1 MIASLLMLICA
12 LLLSS
17 IAGFYSVIGMTAIFS
32 ASFVP
37 VLLMTGGLEA
47 AKVITASWLYNNWRK
62 TPLLLRTYL
71 TAAVI
76 ILMFITSLGIFG
88 FLSKAHIEQ
97 TGAAREG
104 VARLEIIDSEIQRQ
118 KDIVTRGEAA
128 IKEAETKGTTGD
140 AEIQAQIDKEQSRI
154 DSVNARMQ
162 PAIDEQNAIIAK
174 EEQRLGGGISLLQD
188 QIKTVDGNLAKL
200 DQYLTENNI
209 RMAQGLVGAP
219 VDGRVGGKTSK
230 AIAAY
235 RAAQQAEKQRLVA
248 KVTTEQS
255 KLASPVIDAARA
267 EIKRLR
273 ANSEQ
278 EVADSMAL
286 VVRLRGQLGKA
297 AGTVDVN
304 KVVSTETPKIDA
316 ATAKINSLTE
326 EKYALEANARRLEVE
341 VGPIKY
347 VAQLI
352 YGDSINDSLLE
363 RAVRWVIILIISV
376 FDPMAVLMLIAANQ
390 GLNEWRADMAARW
403 RERRKR
409 GSATAPAPVA
419 GPTVAEAPV
428 TEAPAVANTRD
439 DNGRLDELAGQIG
452 ALASMLSSHMRQ
464 AQSATDAPSPRMDPL
479 PIREEQATA
488 QQDMLAPRQPVVE
501 DAITSPDDIV
511 LVANQPVQ
519 PDRVEWQ
526 LIDRLPDVQPTAE
539 AATPQDA
546 PQHGDLPASTDE
558 LFDGLASR
566 HDAAMRD
573 RQG

>member
-62 TPLLLRTYL
+62 TPFLLRTYL

-97 TGAAREG
+97 TGAAKEG
-104 VARLEIIDSEIQRQ
+104 AARLEIIDADIQRQ
-118 KDIVTRGEAA
+118 KDIIASSQAA
-128 IKEAETKGTTGD
+128 IKDAETKGTTSD
-140 AEIQAQIDKEQSRI
+140 AGIQSQIDKEQARI

-174 EEQRLGGGISLLQD
+174 EEQRLGGGLSLLED
-188 QIKTVDGNLAKL
+188 QIKTIDDNLAKL
-200 DQYLTENNI
+200 DQYLTSGNI
-209 RMAQGLVGAP
+209 KMAQGLVGAP
-219 VDGRVGGKTSK
+219 IDGKVGGTTSK
-230 AIAAY
+230 AVAAY
-235 RAAQQAEKQRLVA
+235 RDAQQAEKQRLVA
-248 KVTTEQS
+248 QVSADRAKM
-255 KLASPVIDAARA
+255 ASPAIDAARE

-273 ANSEQ
+273 SNSER

-286 VVRLRGQLGKA
+286 IARLRDQLGKA
-297 AGTVDVN
+297 AATVDVS
-304 KVVSTETPKIDA
+304 KVSSTETSKIDA
-316 ATAKINSLTE
+316 ATAKLNSLTE
-326 EKYALEANARRLEVE
+326 EKYALEANARKLEVE

-376 FDPMAVLMLIAANQ
+376 FDPLAVLMLIAANQ
-390 GLNEWRADMAARW
+390 GLNEWRADLAARW

-409 GSATAPAPVA
+409 KAASEPAEMVSQPAPAAEDAVVA
-419 GPTVAEAPV
+419 RG
-428 TEAPAVANTRD
+428 D
-439 DNGRLDELAGQIG
+439 DEHFDRLSGQINQLFSLLDKRMQPPPPQPMAMPDAG
-452 ALASMLSSHMRQ
+452 AEVTKPQPVVEVR
-464 AQSATDAPSPRMDPL
+464 APEMVEQIDP
-479 PIREEQATA
+479 P
-488 QQDMLAPRQPVVE
+488 MPRQPVIE
-501 DAITSPDDIV
+501 DEISSPDDIPAV
-511 LVANQPVQ
+511 GHVPVQ

-526 LIDRLPDVQPTAE
+526 IIDRLPEPQQPANTD
-539 AATPQDA
+539 T
-546 PQHGDLPASTDE
+546 GLPASTEE
-558 LFDGLASR
+558 LFDELGKR
-566 HDAAMRD
+566 HDAMSRN
-573 RQG
+573 Q